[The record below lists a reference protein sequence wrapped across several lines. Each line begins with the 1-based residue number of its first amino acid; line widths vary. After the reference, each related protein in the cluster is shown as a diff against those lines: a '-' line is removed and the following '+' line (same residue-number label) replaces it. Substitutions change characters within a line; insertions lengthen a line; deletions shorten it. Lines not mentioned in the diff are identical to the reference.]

1 MPNWHRPRLDLG
13 EAMTSPTCRT
23 SHLTLRVS
31 DLARSRG
38 FYEKALN
45 LHVIGEDPQGRLFL
59 AAAPG
64 DVEPLLVL
72 QQADDLNVE
81 TPKVEPEPYIGMEHF
96 AFELDSDDLAPLQ
109 AVYRR
114 LNEMGAEIH
123 HTVDHRVTDSIYF
136 LDPDLNLI
144 EIYRNAPRERY
155 QDHMD
160 HPYDSLGDIDDLLA
174 GKVS

>member
-1 MPNWHRPRLDLG
+1 
-13 EAMTSPTCRT
+13 MTGPTYRT

-31 DLARSRG
+31 DLDRSRG

-45 LHVIGEDPQGRLFL
+45 LHVIADDPRGRLFL

-64 DVEPLLVL
+64 DAAPLLVL
-72 QQADDLNVE
+72 EQAENLDVE
-81 TPKVEPEPYIGMEHF
+81 TPRLDPEPYIGMEHF
-96 AFELDSDDLAPLQ
+96 AFELDSDDFAALR

-114 LNEMGAEIH
+114 LNEIGAEIH
-123 HTVDHRVTDSIYF
+123 HTVDHRVTESIYF
-136 LDPDLNLI
+136 LDPDRNMI

-160 HPYDSLGDIDDLLA
+160 HPYDSLGDLDDLLA
-174 GKVS
+174 GKAE

>member
-1 MPNWHRPRLDLG
+1 
-13 EAMTSPTCRT
+13 MTSPTYRT

-31 DLARSRG
+31 NLDRSRG

-45 LHVIGEDPQGRLFL
+45 LHVIGDDPQGRLFL

-64 DVEPLLVL
+64 DVAPLLVL
-72 QQADDLNVE
+72 EQAGDLNVE
-81 TPKVEPEPYIGMEHF
+81 TPRVHPEPYIGMEHF
-96 AFELDSDDLAPLQ
+96 AFELDSEDFAVLQ

-114 LNEMGAEIH
+114 LNELGAEIH

-136 LDPDLNLI
+136 LDPDRNMI

-155 QDHMD
+155 KDHMD
-160 HPYDSLGDIDDLLA
+160 HPYGSLGDLDDALA

>member
-1 MPNWHRPRLDLG
+1 
-13 EAMTSPTCRT
+13 MTAPSYRT

-31 DLARSRG
+31 DLDRSRG

-45 LHVIGEDPQGRLFL
+45 LHVIGDDPQGRLFL

-72 QQADDLNVE
+72 QQAADLNVE
-81 TPKVEPEPYIGMEHF
+81 TPRVNPEPYIGMEHF
-96 AFELDSDDLAPLQ
+96 AFELDTNEITALQ

-123 HTVDHRVTDSIYF
+123 HTVDHRVTESIYF
-136 LDPDLNLI
+136 LDPDRNMI
-144 EIYRNAPRERY
+144 EIYLNAPRERFAG
-155 QDHMD
+155 HMD
-160 HPYDSLGDIDDLLA
+160 HPYDSLGDIDAKLA
-174 GKVS
+174 AKLG

>member
-1 MPNWHRPRLDLG
+1 
-13 EAMTSPTCRT
+13 MTSPAYRT

-31 DLARSRG
+31 NLDRSRG

-45 LHVIGEDPQGRLFL
+45 LYVIGDDPQGRLFL

-72 QQADDLNVE
+72 QQAADLNVE
-81 TPKVEPEPYIGMEHF
+81 TPRVNPEPYIGMEHF
-96 AFELDSDDLAPLQ
+96 AFELDTDELTALQ

-123 HTVDHRVTDSIYF
+123 HTVDHRVTESIYF
-136 LDPDLNLI
+136 LDPDRNMI
-144 EIYRNAPRERY
+144 EIYRNAPPERY
-155 QDHMD
+155 ADHMD

-174 GKVS
+174 GKVE